1 MNQFYGK
8 DKLPLIIIHG
18 GASPIDPKG
27 NALTQA
33 LTSIEN
39 MASICMNNL
48 KSGKSAIKT
57 VVQCL
62 EMLENDIQFNAGIG
76 SALQSD
82 GLPRLTSSIM
92 DGHKQN
98 LSGVISVPYLS
109 NPSKL
114 AEKLQNRNAK
124 ILTSPGAELLAREM
138 KLPISSNLTEN
149 RSKRWLNKME
159 QNDFPTSVGFEC
171 DTVGC
176 VIIDSK
182 GRLASGS
189 STGGVGN
196 EFPGRVSD
204 SGTVA
209 GNFASRY
216 AAITVTGKGEQI
228 NNDAVASKT
237 ETRIRD
243 GMNLADAF
251 TKTFKEAKS
260 RKHSYGLIGLDAK
273 ANYGIAHTTNAMP
286 YVIYGANG
294 LLAKFENQ
302 SIG

>member
-1 MNQFYGK
+1 MNTSFGQE
-8 DKLPLIIIHG
+8 KLPLIIIHG

-27 NALTQA
+27 NALKSA
-33 LTSIEN
+33 ISSIEN
-39 MASICMNNL
+39 MASLCMNQL
-48 KSGKSAIKT
+48 RSGKSAIKV

-62 EMLENDIQFNAGIG
+62 EMLENDEQFNAGIG

-82 GLPRLTSSIM
+82 GIPRLTSSIM
-92 DGHKQN
+92 DGNKQN
-98 LSGVISVPYLS
+98 LSGVISVPYVS

-124 ILTSPGAELLAREM
+124 VLASPGAELLAREM
-138 KLPISSNLTEN
+138 KLPVASNLTEN
-149 RSKRWLNKME
+149 RSKKWLHNLHKE
-159 QNDFPTSVGFEC
+159 DYPAAVEH

-176 VIIDSK
+176 VVIDSK

-196 EFPGRVSD
+196 EYPGRVSD
-204 SGTVA
+204 SGTIA
-209 GNFASRY
+209 GNYASKF
-216 AAITVTGKGEQI
+216 AAITVTGIGEQI
-228 NNDAVASKT
+228 TNDAVASKT

-251 TKTFKEAKS
+251 TKTFKEA
-260 RKHSYGLIGLDAK
+260 RKRNHLYGYIGIDSK
-273 ANYGIAHTTNAMP
+273 CNYGVAYTTNAMP

-294 LLAKFENQ
+294 TIEKYNY
-302 SIG
+302 

>member
-1 MNQFYGK
+1 MNTSFGQE
-8 DKLPLIIIHG
+8 KLPLIIIHG

-27 NALTQA
+27 NALKSA
-33 LTSIEN
+33 ISSIEN
-39 MASICMNNL
+39 MASLCMNQL
-48 KSGKSAIKT
+48 RSGKSAIKG

-62 EMLENDIQFNAGIG
+62 EMLENDEQFNAGIG

-82 GLPRLTSSIM
+82 GIPRLTSSIM
-92 DGHKQN
+92 DGNKQN
-98 LSGVISVPYLS
+98 LSGVVSVPYVS

-124 ILTSPGAELLAREM
+124 VLASPGAELLAREM
-138 KLPISSNLTEN
+138 KLPVASNLTEN
-149 RSKRWLNKME
+149 RSKKWLHNLHKE
-159 QNDFPTSVGFEC
+159 DYPAAVEH

-176 VIIDSK
+176 VVIDSK

-196 EFPGRVSD
+196 EYPGRVSD
-204 SGTVA
+204 SGTIA
-209 GNFASRY
+209 GNYASKF
-216 AAITVTGKGEQI
+216 AAITVTGIGEQI
-228 NNDAVASKT
+228 TNDAVASKT

-251 TKTFKEAKS
+251 TKTFKEA
-260 RKHSYGLIGLDAK
+260 RKRNHLYGYIGIDSK
-273 ANYGIAHTTNAMP
+273 CNYGVAYTTNAMP

-294 LLAKFENQ
+294 TIEKYNY
-302 SIG
+302 